1 MEQRNIYLVNG
12 LYIVAETAEQAICLY
27 HTIGTQHVP
36 VERLRLYKQG
46 VFVPSNT
53 KSNEV

>member
-12 LYIVAETAEQAICLY
+12 LYVVAETAEQAICMY

-46 VFVPSNT
+46 VFVPSNK
-53 KSNEV
+53 KSNEA